1 VLGFL
6 RHPLILILIGSLGMA
21 IDRVWLHW
29 DQSVPDWDQAD
40 YLTGAMNY
48 WRAFEHPQWLSRDWW
63 VGLWLLSS
71 KIPPF
76 VYMVTAGVM
85 KLGGTGPDQALIVQ
99 LGFSAILILS
109 VYGMGRRLF
118 SPLVGLW
125 AAGLTMVLPG
135 LYPLRHIFLL
145 DHPLVAMVTLSFA
158 LLTYW
163 HQPARI
169 ALALEADRPEPPAP
183 SSKTELQL
191 LQETIAQLPE
201 RRELGKS
208 PLGSGFSQRIAV
220 GLIAIGQPL
229 IDLIEGFDRN
239 PWLKITAFGIAL
251 GLTFLTK
258 QTVVFFLFLP
268 ITWIGLQTI
277 FLRQWRRFWQLLV
290 GLVLAVAIAYPWY
303 RTNWLL
309 ILTAGERATV
319 ASAAM
324 EGDPGLNTWAAW
336 TYYLKEI
343 IPQVSLPLFVVGIV
357 GLLLYSKR
365 LLKRGNRQDNWR
377 DSRLRVSREER
388 RSMDQ
393 NFQRSRRW
401 LMVFIL
407 GSYVLCSLNVNKD
420 TRYIAPLLP
429 VLSILLAQGLLLLPK
444 YLSALRLGLL
454 GLMALLM
461 ISDLFPLLPGRTM
474 HLAKPPQNWH
484 QRDAIATIIQAEP
497 YLRHNVGV
505 LPSLPELNQHNVNY
519 FGTLANFQVYGRQV
533 GDRLKRLWTDGR
545 SMSWYLV
552 KTGNQGAI
560 RQPEAL
566 NALTKSI
573 TSNQELKLEQ
583 SWKLPDNSDLQLYR
597 RSNPSVSVTPVIG
610 TQWGDEQLLRLEQ
623 VIVPSSAGA
632 GKAVPVTYKWAGNG
646 ADLQAGLLLLGW
658 TDQTGAKPAWLH
670 DHGVGLG
677 QLTNLD
683 GKTLYQVTETLAMLP
698 PKDALGTYGLEI
710 TYLNRTTGETYPLV
724 PPNVTVTIVP
734 DSPPETPGSRAVA
747 PELDPGTQLQIMARD
762 MPKGV
767 AALDKIFDRVASL
780 NLYDPT
786 QDYLLQAQISLTH
799 RLKDDPKNQQ
809 LAYAYA
815 LTQILQ
821 RNVEGAIAAFQTVTE
836 LDAQNPNAQAFLAF
850 VNLVDFRAS
859 AARRALTQ
867 AEQMP
872 NRGKEILG
880 LRAIARFMQLDWLGA
895 WQDFQVFQKEK

>member
-1 VLGFL
+1 
-6 RHPLILILIGSLGMA
+6 MA

-76 VYMVTAGVM
+76 VYMVTAGVI
-85 KLGGTGPDQALIVQ
+85 KVGGTGPDQALIVQ

-118 SPLVGLW
+118 SPGVGLW
-125 AAGLTMVLPG
+125 AAVLSMVLPG

-145 DHPLVAMVTLSFA
+145 DYPLVAMVTLSFA

-163 HQPARI
+163 HQPARVTFSIEAETAIPETAIPTI
-169 ALALEADRPEPPAP
+169 ALHHDG
-183 SSKTELQL
+183 KTELQL

-201 RRELGKS
+201 RRELS
-208 PLGSGFSQRIAV
+208 NIPLTSGLSKKIAV
-220 GLIAIGQPL
+220 GLTTIAQPF
-229 IDLIEGFDRN
+229 IDLIKGFDRN
-239 PWLKITAFGIAL
+239 PWLKVLAFGIAL
-251 GLTFLTK
+251 GLTLLTK
-258 QTVVFFLFLP
+258 QTVVFFLFFP
-268 ITWIGLQTI
+268 IVWILGQTL
-277 FLRQWRRFWQLLV
+277 FLRQWGKFWQLAV
-290 GLVLAVAIAYPWY
+290 GLVVAIAIAYPWY

-309 ILTAGERATV
+309 ILTAGQRATV

-343 IPQVSLPLFVVGIV
+343 IQQVSIPFFVVGIV

-365 LLKRGNRQDNWR
+365 LLKRGNQRDNRLLANRQ
-377 DSRLRVSREER
+377 ER
-388 RSMDQ
+388 RSIDQ
-393 NFQRSRRW
+393 NQRRSRRW
-401 LMVFIL
+401 LMVFLI
-407 GSYVLCSLNVNKD
+407 GSYLLCSLNVNKD

-429 VLSILLAQGLLLLPK
+429 VLSILLAQGLVLLPK
-444 YLSALRLGLL
+444 YLSILRLGILA
-454 GLMALLM
+454 LMALLM
-461 ISDLFPLLPGRTM
+461 ISDLFPILPGRTG

-484 QRDAIATIIQAEP
+484 QRDAIATIVQAEP

-505 LPSLPELNQHNVNY
+505 LPSLPEFNQHNVNY

-533 GDRLKRLWTDGR
+533 GDRMKRLWTDGR
-545 SMSWYLV
+545 SMPWYLV
-552 KTGNQGAI
+552 KTGDQGAI
-560 RQPEAL
+560 RQTEAL
-566 NALTKSI
+566 AALTKSI
-573 TSNQELKLEQ
+573 TSNKELKLEQ

-623 VIVPSSAGA
+623 VIVPSSAIA
-632 GKAVPVTYKWAGNG
+632 GKAIPVTYKWAGNG
-646 ADLQAGLLLLGW
+646 ADLQAGLLLLRW
-658 TDQTGAKPAWLH
+658 VPTETTNRKPAWLH
-670 DHGVGLG
+670 DHGLGLG
-677 QLTNLD
+677 QLTNLEP
-683 GKTLYQVTETLAMLP
+683 KTLYQVTETLAMLP
-698 PKDALGTYGLEI
+698 PKDAMGTYDLEI

-724 PPNVTVTIVP
+724 PPNVTVTIAP
-734 DSPPETPGSRAVA
+734 ATQGGKEITA
-747 PELDPGTQLQIMARD
+747 PELDPGTQLRLMATD
-762 MPKGV
+762 LPKGV

-786 QDYLLQAQISLTH
+786 QDYLLQAHISLLQ
-799 RLKDDPKNQQ
+799 RLKDDPQNPQ

-815 LTQILQ
+815 LTQLLR
-821 RNVEGAIAAFQTVTE
+821 RNVAGAIAAFESVTK
-836 LDAQNPNAQAFLAF
+836 LDGHNPNAQAFLAF
-850 VNLVDFRAS
+850 VNLVDFRPG
-859 AARRALTQ
+859 AARNALTQ

-872 NRGKEILG
+872 NRGKEIFG
-880 LRAIARFMQLDWLGA
+880 LRAIARLMQLDWLGA
-895 WQDFQVFQKEK
+895 WQDFQIFQKEK